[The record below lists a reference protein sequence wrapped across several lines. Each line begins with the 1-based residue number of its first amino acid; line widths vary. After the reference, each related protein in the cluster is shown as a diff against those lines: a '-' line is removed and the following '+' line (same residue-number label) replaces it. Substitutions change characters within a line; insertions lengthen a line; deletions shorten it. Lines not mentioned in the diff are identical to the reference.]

1 MKIKSFLG
9 KSLPVVVLGV
19 FLFSGWKIGT
29 ELYENNHNRTILD
42 DAKAVY
48 TKEVTTTH
56 VNGEVRDELKS
67 LQKLNKDMAGWLTI
81 ADTEIDYPILQ
92 STDND
97 YYLHHNYKNEK
108 ARAGSIFK
116 DYRNTNEFLDKN
128 TIIYG
133 HNMKDGSMFADLR
146 KYLDKDFFKAH
157 PTFSYESGLANYK
170 VEIFSVYETTTDF
183 YYIETDFPGKQDF
196 DDYLEKVQQQ
206 SIYKSNVKVSSKDRI
221 ITLST
226 CDTEKDYE
234 KGRMVIQG
242 KLVAK

>member
-1 MKIKSFLG
+1 MKTKSFLG
-9 KSLPVVVLGV
+9 KSLTVVVLGV

-29 ELYENNHNRTILD
+29 EVYENNHNRTILD

-81 ADTEIDYPILQ
+81 VDTEIDYPILQ

-170 VEIFSVYETTTDF
+170 AEIFSVYETTTDF

-196 DDYLEKVQQQ
+196 DDYLEKVKQQ

>member
-1 MKIKSFLG
+1 MKMKSFLG
-9 KSLPVVVLGV
+9 KGLTVVVLGV

>member
-9 KSLPVVVLGV
+9 KSLTVLVLGV

-157 PTFSYESGLANYK
+157 PTFSYESGLTNYK

-226 CDTEKDYE
+226 CDTEKGYE

>member
-1 MKIKSFLG
+1 MKMKSFLG
-9 KSLPVVVLGV
+9 KSLTVVVLGV

>member
-9 KSLPVVVLGV
+9 KSLTVLVLGV

-157 PTFSYESGLANYK
+157 PTFSYESGLTNYK

-196 DDYLEKVQQQ
+196 ADYLEKVQQQ
-206 SIYKSNVKVSSKDRI
+206 SIYKANVKVSSKDRI

>member
-9 KSLPVVVLGV
+9 KGLTVVVLGV

-196 DDYLEKVQQQ
+196 ADYLEKVQQQ

>member
-1 MKIKSFLG
+1 MKKKSFLG
-9 KSLPVVVLGV
+9 KGLTVVVLGV

-157 PTFSYESGLANYK
+157 PTFSYESGLTNYK